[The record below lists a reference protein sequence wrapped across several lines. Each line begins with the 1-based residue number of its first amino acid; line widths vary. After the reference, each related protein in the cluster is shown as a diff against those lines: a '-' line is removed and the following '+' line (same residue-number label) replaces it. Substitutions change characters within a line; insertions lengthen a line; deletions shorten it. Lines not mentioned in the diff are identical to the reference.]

1 MGGRPC
7 EQRAT
12 FRAQLHDGR
21 VLIVGVARRKV
32 GPEAPG
38 PLLCGGAP
46 PGLDLAVVAGD
57 EHVGHVVPAPGPGPR
72 VLRVFEEPRAERLVG
87 GGLWIAEN
95 AGEEAGDRVW
105 LTLANP
111 GPAPVALVV
120 RRLAYGAGE
129 VARVTLAAGQ
139 SRRVAVPVAASH
151 HWYDLAVDGPDGF
164 LRRFAGHVETG
175 RPSWS
180 DPAMGMVV
188 TV

>member
-1 MGGRPC
+1 V
-7 EQRAT
+7 T
-12 FRAQLHDGR
+12 L
-21 VLIVGVARRKV
+21 
-32 GPEAPG
+32 
-38 PLLCGGAP
+38 
-46 PGLDLAVVAGD
+46 
-57 EHVGHVVPAPGPGPR
+57 
-72 VLRVFEEPRAERLVG
+72 
-87 GGLWIAEN
+87 
-95 AGEEAGDRVW
+95 EEAGDRVW

-139 SRRVAVPVAASH
+139 SRRVAVPIAASH

-180 DPAMGMVV
+180 DPAMGTVV